1 MRSICSSGGIGRHA
15 GLKILWAAMSVRVR
29 FPSRAQRHH
38 PLIFS
43 IIYDSNI
50 IIDKIRKKREAQTG
64 PPSDSCVLV
73 FLCRVGACPPIAAVS
88 YFRVGPAA
96 ACCGPLV
103 SPAVL
108 SDRACKL
115 ASVLSLSYA
124 CCRPASILTRLE
136 FWSTS
141 IEFWLMRLSIV
152 RSAELFISWTIP
164 S

>member
-29 FPSRAQRHH
+29 FPSREQITTSPTHIFYYSRLKYSHC
-38 PLIFS
+38 LIQ
-43 IIYDSNI
+43 
-50 IIDKIRKKREAQTG
+50 KREAHTG

-73 FLCRVGACPPIAAVS
+73 FLCRVGACPPIAAVL
-88 YFRVGPAA
+88 YFRVGPVA

-103 SPAVL
+103 SPTVL
-108 SDRACKL
+108 NDRACKL